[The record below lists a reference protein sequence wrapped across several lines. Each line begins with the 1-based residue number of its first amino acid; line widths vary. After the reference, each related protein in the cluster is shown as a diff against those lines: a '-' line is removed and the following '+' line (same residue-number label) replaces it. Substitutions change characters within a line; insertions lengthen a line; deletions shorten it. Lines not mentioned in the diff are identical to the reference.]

1 MQLAQWGLTM
11 KINLEEAVA
20 VAMQAHFEIY
30 GSDIESMF
38 ELEVRRILM
47 ARYCAAEANN
57 QHAGKSLLQG

>member
-1 MQLAQWGLTM
+1 M

-20 VAMQAHFEIY
+20 VAMEAHFEIY

-47 ARYCAAEANN
+47 TRYCGTDDTSD
-57 QHAGKSLLQG
+57 HRTSKSLLQG